1 MSNILS
7 MSFEISPKAPNY
19 VTRPTS
25 HETLHFL
32 QGFITENTFSKYKT
46 QKHAACHVTTI
57 YTGYPRTILLLGRN
71 WSRHKC
77 TYTFSITDLTKIQ
90 QSIQIFGVNVQ

>member
-25 HETLHFL
+25 HEILHFL
-32 QGFITENTFSKYKT
+32 QGFISENTFSKYKT
-46 QKHAACHVTTI
+46 QKHAACHMTTI
-57 YTGYPRTILLLGRN
+57 YTGYPRTAIIRSKLVTPHIHRT
-71 WSRHKC
+71 SPH
-77 TYTFSITDLTKIQ
+77 
-90 QSIQIFGVNVQ
+90 